1 MKTSQ
6 VALTVKLDPLLDAR
20 LKHEALVANIA
31 QEELLRRYVQVGLDA
46 IDGKL
51 SKGHNKK

>member
-1 MKTSQ
+1 MNTTQ

-31 QEELLRRYVQVGLDA
+31 QEELLRRYVQVGLNT
-46 IDGKL
+46 IDGKHR
-51 SKGHNKK
+51 KGHSKK